1 MGQRI
6 SHLERHKKAKH
17 KEHKEHEELKEEK
30 DCYESPNDSDAEN
43 EEVNKENVLSDLT
56 KDLIHQHQFSVVYI
70 LQNTMVVVGGG
81 NKNGC
86 WGKKMKKKGKRPIN
100 DLNTA

>member
-17 KEHKEHEELKEEK
+17 KELKEEK

-43 EEVNKENVLSDLT
+43 EEVNKENALSDFT
-56 KDLIHQHQFSVVYI
+56 KDLIYQHQALLSF
-70 LQNTMVVVGGG
+70 
-81 NKNGC
+81 
-86 WGKKMKKKGKRPIN
+86 
-100 DLNTA
+100 